1 MPGCLLPWIW
11 SPHLILYL
19 MDLVPI
25 SSVLT
30 LYWHDLDRMEHAE
43 TDTEAPSLQLV
54 WIWFDLLENI
64 IRAHSWV
71 EQRCITPLVF
81 IVTCLFVTSF
91 GWCLMFNWPDNELFV
106 WMAHVIRLWI
116 VTSCMFPPAITK
128 CHISWHDTMLH
139 WCSYITPRHVT
150 SPVLWLVTAHIPA
163 LSLAVSD
170 TPNWLLLAP
179 DNFNWEKPNTFLHLV
194 DLVKVY
200 W

>member
-139 WCSYITPRHVT
+139 WCSYITHHTPTCHRPRPPIGHRPHP
-150 SPVLWLVTAHIPA
+150 SPLIGGLWH
-163 LSLAVSD
+163 SQ
-170 TPNWLLLAP
+170 LAP
-179 DNFNWEKPNTFLHLV
+179 AGSWQLQLGET
-194 DLVKVY
+194 
-200 W
+200 